1 MNRRYDGVRFS
12 RQEAD
17 PRLFARSRQASKP
30 VALPR
35 RSMAALLVAG
45 VAALIAI
52 VAGAWQLQVTYR

>member
-1 MNRRYDGVRFS
+1 MNRRDDGVRFS

-52 VAGAWQLQVTYR
+52 VAGAW